1 MIHFHF
7 YFVFTYIYSKILHNM
22 NKKDLDDDI
31 IFKFEAI
38 ADFEAPKI
46 QILKESPLI
55 DLPPI
60 MEYPYT
66 SATST
71 RLIHRAKPVSFQWV
85 VEPDK
90 CSSR

>member
-1 MIHFHF
+1 MSTK
-7 YFVFTYIYSKILHNM
+7 Y
-22 NKKDLDDDI
+22 DDDDI
-31 IFKFEAI
+31 IFKFEAV
-38 ADFEAPKI
+38 ADFQAPTMLS
-46 QILKESPLI
+46 LKDQPMI

-66 SATST
+66 AATST

-90 CSSR
+90 CA